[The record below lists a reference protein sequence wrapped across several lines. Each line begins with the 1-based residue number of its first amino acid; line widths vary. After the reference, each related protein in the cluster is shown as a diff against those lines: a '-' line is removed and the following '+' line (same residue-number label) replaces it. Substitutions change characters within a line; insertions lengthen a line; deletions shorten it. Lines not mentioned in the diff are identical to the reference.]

1 MRCIV
6 FWGMGVKR
14 MGDDNQNKKVPDADS
29 AEQGIFGLLAEIMQ
43 ELTEEQL
50 LAMTEEELQQLA
62 KVKMAEWMKKNDLGR
77 SE

>member
-1 MRCIV
+1 
-6 FWGMGVKR
+6 
-14 MGDDNQNKKVPDADS
+14 MGDNNQNKKVPDADS

-50 LAMTEEELQQLA
+50 SAMTEEELHRLA
-62 KVKMAEWMKKNDLGR
+62 KAKMAEWMKRTDLGR